1 MTTWTSTDDDMVVG
15 WITRRKSGCCQVVRA
30 DRRRKRTAREAH
42 KASADT
48 QKMFGHKAK
57 LHSEK
62 IQMKKQL
69 KAHDER
75 NVKQKDDGAVQ
86 EGALPTYLLDREG
99 QKVRDRLCKLW
110 KALLMV

>member
-1 MTTWTSTDDDMVVG
+1 MTIWTSTDDDMVVG
-15 WITRRKSGCCQVVRA
+15 WITRRKSGYTKAIKA

-57 LHSEK
+57 LHHAKRHSEK

-99 QKVRDRLCKLW
+99 QKVREMRWKL
-110 KALLMV
+110 

>member
-1 MTTWTSTDDDMVVG
+1 MKFVLD
-15 WITRRKSGCCQVVRA
+15 A
-30 DRRRKRTAREAH
+30 DSQIRRKRTAREAH

-57 LHSEK
+57 LHHAKRHSEK
-62 IQMKKQL
+62 VQLKKTL

-75 NVKQKDDGAVQ
+75 NVKQKDDGAVK

-99 QKVRDRLCKLW
+99 QKVGLFKIWHYNRPLKPVYTGRESSFVCHQR
-110 KALLMV
+110 